1 MSMFQNMMFFL
12 LFGQEK
18 HEISIYFKNIFSLI
32 ICDSILYVTQ
42 NLLVISTNYKLVI
55 MFVKKKNYKL
65 IIEIQSN
72 KMHLFVFLKRLI
84 EKLTYAQC
92 KYIENCASSNLHLKS
107 QHIKC
112 LYSFFIIWV
121 ALMENEM
128 HILKDRKYS
137 YIYDQSFMLVK
148 IQRQSAIALKPLP
161 HNLHICWLILEFY
174 LWLMRIGWQSLHW
187 IWKS

>member
-42 NLLVISTNYKLVI
+42 NLLVISTNYKLII

-112 LYSFFIIWV
+112 LYSFLSSELHLWKMKCIIWKT
-121 ALMENEM
+121 ESI
-128 HILKDRKYS
+128 HIYMTKVS
-137 YIYDQSFMLVK
+137 
-148 IQRQSAIALKPLP
+148 
-161 HNLHICWLILEFY
+161 C
-174 LWLMRIGWQSLHW
+174 
-187 IWKS
+187 